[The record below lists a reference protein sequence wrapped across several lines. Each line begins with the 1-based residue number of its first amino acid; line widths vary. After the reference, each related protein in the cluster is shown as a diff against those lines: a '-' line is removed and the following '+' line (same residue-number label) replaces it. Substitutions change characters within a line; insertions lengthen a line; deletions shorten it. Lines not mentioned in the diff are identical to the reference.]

1 MSASVSSTRLA
12 QVANARR
19 RQRKAA
25 ALNKPTTD
33 TSNPTTS
40 ITSSSFESKE
50 NLKGLRTLSTED
62 DSTIA
67 TWDGQSQSASLM
79 SCVTEDSFNFAPP
92 MPLTI
97 RSRSPS
103 VGNARLGGG
112 GGGGTE
118 AVTPRRGN
126 NSGFEATPKN
136 TAFSSRTKLI
146 NNNNNNN
153 NNNNASSSS
162 SSPPTIQQMQHL
174 ASERDK
180 HRMDSQLFKRKLQ
193 SALEDRTAALKEKE
207 SEINELIKQ
216 VGLLTLELDQIKRSR
231 RDDSESKLAV
241 VTSQL
246 SKLQTQHT
254 ALDKKYNAEKKK
266 LNSMLTNSNAAL
278 EKNQKELED
287 VVERMKSERDD
298 LEGRLEECLVE
309 LDELKEKTGERCS
322 LFEQQEVE
330 LETLRSEHLTAL
342 DSAKHQLSQKEKE
355 LSSAL
360 KEKSTLES
368 YLRDEISSLE
378 SEVLSLKDTREHEKR
393 YHAKVVE
400 TLKEE
405 VSSARKLCDESKSTL
420 MLEMEEEKKG
430 YEEKVSFYKGEMES
444 LRNQLQVARQQ
455 GECDRKELNSIKSL
469 YEGRLEE
476 STREKNEM
484 EAKLEKTLKDIEA
497 LKAVRGKDIELLES
511 ELEKTYASKLE
522 TDQQLKD
529 TKRQLQMSLRSL
541 DEMALD
547 GSKMRSDLE
556 SIMKDFQVQKFN
568 LSKEITT
575 LKMMNE
581 EQKDVVRELTLE
593 NKSKY
598 DN

>member
-33 TSNPTTS
+33 TSNPTPS

-97 RSRSPS
+97 RSRSPR

-126 NSGFEATPKN
+126 NSGFEATPNK

-146 NNNNNNN
+146 NNKNNN

-309 LDELKEKTGERCS
+309 LDELKEKTGVSYS
-322 LFEQQEVE
+322 LHYR
-330 LETLRSEHLTAL
+330 LAT
-342 DSAKHQLSQKEKE
+342 K
-355 LSSAL
+355 
-360 KEKSTLES
+360 
-368 YLRDEISSLE
+368 IS
-378 SEVLSLKDTREHEKR
+378 R
-393 YHAKVVE
+393 
-400 TLKEE
+400 
-405 VSSARKLCDESKSTL
+405 
-420 MLEMEEEKKG
+420 
-430 YEEKVSFYKGEMES
+430 
-444 LRNQLQVARQQ
+444 
-455 GECDRKELNSIKSL
+455 I
-469 YEGRLEE
+469 
-476 STREKNEM
+476 
-484 EAKLEKTLKDIEA
+484 
-497 LKAVRGKDIELLES
+497 
-511 ELEKTYASKLE
+511 
-522 TDQQLKD
+522 
-529 TKRQLQMSLRSL
+529 
-541 DEMALD
+541 
-547 GSKMRSDLE
+547 
-556 SIMKDFQVQKFN
+556 
-568 LSKEITT
+568 
-575 LKMMNE
+575 
-581 EQKDVVRELTLE
+581 
-593 NKSKY
+593 
-598 DN
+598 